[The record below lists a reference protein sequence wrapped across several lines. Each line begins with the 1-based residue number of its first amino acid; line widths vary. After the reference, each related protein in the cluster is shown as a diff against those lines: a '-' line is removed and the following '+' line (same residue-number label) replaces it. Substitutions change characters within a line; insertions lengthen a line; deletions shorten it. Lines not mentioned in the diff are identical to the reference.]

1 MGEKI
6 RHALNLPFD
15 MSGTIMNISSSIG
28 VAIYPE
34 HGDDEKILVKNAD
47 TAMYYAKENGRNN
60 VTIYHA
66 GLKDSK

>member
-1 MGEKI
+1 
-6 RHALNLPFD
+6 

-34 HGDDEKILVKNAD
+34 HGEDEKILVKNAD

-66 GLKDSK
+66 RLKDKK